1 MKYTEQT
8 SKIIR
13 TDIIRLY
20 LKKNTIR
27 KIAEV
32 CNCSTRT
39 VMKWVKYFRKEMG
52 DEKKEVLL
60 DNESILKRINN
71 IDLGRKSR
79 KQKSSIL
86 KKVANYIS
94 KKCSNKTTGGTDNCS
109 IRKIV
114 AIGNR
119 KFKLNKDLKH
129 KLTINKVHQFLS
141 RKFGRPR

>member
-13 TDIIRLY
+13 SDIIRLY

-32 CNCSTRT
+32 CNYSTRT
-39 VMKWVKYFRKEMG
+39 VMKWVKYFRKGMG

-79 KQKSSIL
+79 KQNL
-86 KKVANYIS
+86 
-94 KKCSNKTTGGTDNCS
+94 
-109 IRKIV
+109 R
-114 AIGNR
+114 
-119 KFKLNKDLKH
+119 F
-129 KLTINKVHQFLS
+129 
-141 RKFGRPR
+141 